1 MTIDSYISLQQEN
14 LFQKVLE
21 FLVHIY
27 KIIIEINLTYNEN
40 KPNKDLFETANCLVF
55 AEQINTSLLNKARL
69 RSNISLLKQI
79 KVHEQTPTMCAS
91 KGFGS
96 AICDT
101 VRNKHNVWVYLIY
114 TVYGAFWIIVLVP
127 TY

>member
-14 LFQKVLE
+14 LFQKVLV

-40 KPNKDLFETANCLVF
+40 KPNKYLFETVNWLVF

-79 KVHEQTPTMCAS
+79 KIH
-91 KGFGS
+91 
-96 AICDT
+96 
-101 VRNKHNVWVYLIY
+101 
-114 TVYGAFWIIVLVP
+114 
-127 TY
+127 